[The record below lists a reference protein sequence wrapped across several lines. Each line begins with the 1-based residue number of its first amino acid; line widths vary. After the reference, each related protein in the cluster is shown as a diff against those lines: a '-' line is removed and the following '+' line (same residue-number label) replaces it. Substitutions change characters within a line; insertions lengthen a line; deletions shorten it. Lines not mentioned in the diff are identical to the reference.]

1 MKYQGSL
8 YVCERKEVTIAF
20 YKEVMGLRVISDFGT
35 NFTFTGGISFQTK
48 DSWAT
53 FIEKKAE
60 DVSYGGNDAEIYF
73 EEDDLESLMKRLNTY
88 AELEMIHPIKE
99 HDWGQRGLRFYD
111 PDKHIIEVSESLA
124 CMCKRMQQQGMTAMD
139 IAEKSGLSEKM
150 VLRFLKA

>member
-1 MKYQGSL
+1 MLYYEKESEEWNMKYQGSL

-99 HDWGQRGLRFYD
+99 HDWGQR
-111 PDKHIIEVSESLA
+111 EVYVFMIRINISSRL
-124 CMCKRMQQQGMTAMD
+124 
-139 IAEKSGLSEKM
+139 
-150 VLRFLKA
+150 VKA